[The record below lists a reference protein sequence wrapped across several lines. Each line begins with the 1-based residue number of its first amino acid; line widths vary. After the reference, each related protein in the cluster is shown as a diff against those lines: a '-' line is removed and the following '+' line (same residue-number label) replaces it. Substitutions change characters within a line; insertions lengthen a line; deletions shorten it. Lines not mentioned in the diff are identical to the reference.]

1 MRAPVMRLFPLAVF
15 FTLDGTI
22 FATWAVRI
30 PAIKQHLGLTTTAL
44 GVALLCLSL
53 GTLLSMIASGNLVVR
68 FGTRVVLLTAC
79 ALVSAALLLPA
90 LAGSVVWLAAVLA
103 LFGLFYGALN
113 ISLNSA
119 AVEVEAALGRPV
131 MSMLHGLWSVGC
143 LAGSLLGGLL
153 AGRLGTVAHFGL
165 VAGMSLV
172 LTAVCAPAMLRA
184 PEQLLSVPLAE
195 GIADQVAEPRYGGRR
210 LGLPVVIFGVVAL
223 CVAYGEG
230 AIADWSGLHLREGLG
245 AEASLAAYAFAA
257 YNFAIAGGRLIGGWL
272 IGRLGVTGVLA
283 GGGVLAAAGIL
294 LTAWTGQISLAF
306 AGLVAVGLG
315 LANIFPVAIARA
327 GALGGPNGVSL
338 AAGIGHT
345 GMLAGPPLIGFL
357 ADHAGLPTALST
369 IAMVSLAV
377 AVLAVLGRARTAPVP
392 ALPAH

>member
-1 MRAPVMRLFPLAVF
+1 LAVF

-30 PAIKQHLGLTTTAL
+30 PAVKHHLGLTTTAL
-44 GVALLCLSL
+44 GIALLCLSL
-53 GTLLSMIASGNLVVR
+53 GTLLSMVASGNLVVR

-79 ALVSAALLLPA
+79 ALVSVALVLPA

-103 LFGLFYGALN
+103 LLGLFYGALN

-153 AGRLGTVAHFGL
+153 AGHLGTVAHFGL

-172 LTAVCAPAMLRA
+172 LTAVCAPAMLRV
-184 PEQLLSVPLAE
+184 PEQLPTISLGDEV
-195 GIADQVAEPRYGGRR
+195 ADRVVEPQHGVRR

-230 AIADWSGLHLREGLG
+230 AVADWSGLHLREGLG
-245 AEASLAAYAFAA
+245 AGASLAAYAFAA
-257 YNFAIAGGRLIGGWL
+257 YNLAIAGGRLIGGWL

-327 GALGGPNGVSL
+327 GALGGPKGVSL

-357 ADHAGLPTALST
+357 ADQAGLPTALST

-377 AVLAVLGRARTAPVP
+377 AVLAVLARARTAPVP
-392 ALPAH
+392 ALPVH

>member
-1 MRAPVMRLFPLAVF
+1 VTRLFPLAVF

-30 PAIKQHLGLTTTAL
+30 PAVKHQLGLTTTAL
-44 GVALLCLSL
+44 GIALLCLSL

-79 ALVSAALLLPA
+79 ALVSVALVLPA

-153 AGRLGTVAHFGL
+153 AGQLGTVAHFGL

-172 LTAVCAPAMLRA
+172 LSAVCAPAMLRA
-184 PEQLLSVPLAE
+184 PERLPTVPP
-195 GIADQVAEPRYGGRR
+195 GDGTVDQVAEPQHGVRR
-210 LGLPVVIFGVVAL
+210 LGFPVVIFGVVAL

-230 AIADWSGLHLREGLG
+230 AVADWSGLHLREGLG
-245 AEASLAAYAFAA
+245 AGASLAAYAFAA
-257 YNFAIAGGRLIGGWL
+257 YNLAIAGGRLIGGWL

-327 GALGGPNGVSL
+327 GALGGPKGVSL

-357 ADHAGLPTALST
+357 ADRAGLPTALST

-377 AVLAVLGRARTAPVP
+377 AVLAVLARARTTPVP
-392 ALPAH
+392 ALPVH